1 MFAMFCVMVFVLAGL
16 ATVGAMAHAFAVGAR
31 DIAMLRGQV
40 ATVQAERQVAWSLVA
55 GEVALSGVRG
65 SGRPASVPCE
75 PAHLP
80 LAA

>member
-1 MFAMFCVMVFVLAGL
+1 MFAMFCVMVFVLAAL
-16 ATVGAMAHAFAVGAR
+16 TTVGAIARAFTVGAR

-55 GEVALSGVRG
+55 GEVALSSLREP
-65 SGRPASVPCE
+65 GRPASVPCE

>member
-16 ATVGAMAHAFAVGAR
+16 ATVGAIAHAFAVGAR

-55 GEVALSGVRG
+55 GEVALSSLREP
-65 SGRPASVPCE
+65 GRPASVPCE